1 MTALSDKFFPA
12 AVLSYP
18 QQQSLFNKF
27 IERSSVLHKVLITD
41 DRLTS
46 RKGLRALM
54 LTQPDIQVIGEAS
67 NGAKAIEFIKK
78 KRPDVVLMD
87 AFMPKMNGLDATRI
101 IKKKWRNIRVVI
113 LTLHDDI
120 REEALAAG
128 ADAFLV
134 KGCPTDD
141 LILEIKNERRMNK

>member
-1 MTALSDKFFPA
+1 MTAISDTFFPA

-18 QQQSLFNKF
+18 QQHRLSNL
-27 IERSSVLHKVLITD
+27 RSAVLYKVLITD

-54 LTQPDIQVIGEAS
+54 LTQPDIQVVGEAS
-67 NGAKAIEFIKK
+67 NGAKAIQFIEKN
-78 KRPDVVLMD
+78 RPDVVLMD
-87 AFMPKMNGLDATRI
+87 AFMPKMNGLEATRI
-101 IKKKWRNIRVVI
+101 IKKRWRNIRVVV

-134 KGCPTDD
+134 KGCSPDD
-141 LILEIKNERRMNK
+141 LILEIKNERRRKK